1 MPFNKMN
8 IIQEKIK
15 LGNVITE
22 IQTFLVTEINENY
35 KYETGELSFALSSN
49 IYIIGQE
56 GNIIRQ
62 LKKNGKIN
70 DFVFSLQY
78 TSENEGQLILGD
90 YLHNYDK
97 KFTKENYTEVNIYM
111 DSILDNFDWR
121 ILFDKVYIG
130 DTLKF

>member
-22 IQTFLVTEINENY
+22 IQTLVTELNENY

-62 LKKNGKIN
+62 LKKMGK
-70 DFVFSLQY
+70 L
-78 TSENEGQLILGD
+78 
-90 YLHNYDK
+90 
-97 KFTKENYTEVNIYM
+97 M
-111 DSILDNFDWR
+111 
-121 ILFDKVYIG
+121 ILFFLYNILQKMKVN
-130 DTLKF
+130 